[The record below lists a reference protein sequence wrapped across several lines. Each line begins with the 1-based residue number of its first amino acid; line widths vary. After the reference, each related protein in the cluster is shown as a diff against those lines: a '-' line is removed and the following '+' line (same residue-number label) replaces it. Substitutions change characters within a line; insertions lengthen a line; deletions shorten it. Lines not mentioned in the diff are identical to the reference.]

1 MGVQE
6 LAGVVELV
14 ELVLELVELVLV
26 LVVLV
31 LELVERDLQLV
42 GGHWVGAKLLINPF
56 PCLQLPC
63 VE

>member
-31 LELVERDLQLV
+31 LELVERDLQPV
-42 GGHWVGAKLLINPF
+42 GGHWVGA
-56 PCLQLPC
+56 
-63 VE
+63 